1 VWSSPVVLHVRTV
14 GHAADVDHRA
24 ANSDLVVPDD
34 DGALTLPTDVIE
46 ILIRLGE
53 TRRAEQGLEFVE
65 RWASSLHRPIAKA
78 ASLRCRALL
87 AAARGDL
94 ARALDDLCAARAA
107 EPDEASAESARTLL
121 ATGTILRRLGRSAE
135 AREVLARALELFER
149 DGAVA
154 WASGCRTELDVLD
167 RRRGRHPEL
176 TWMELRVAEH
186 AAAGL
191 TNRGIAARLQVS
203 QRAVE
208 AHLSNVY
215 GKLGIGSR
223 RDLVV
228 LEGTA
233 AAHAG
238 RRPA

>member
-1 VWSSPVVLHVRTV
+1 MCVPPLTSIPHP
-14 GHAADVDHRA
+14 

-46 ILIRLGE
+46 MLIRLGE
-53 TRRAEQGLEFVE
+53 TRRAEQGLAFVE
-65 RWASSLHRPIAKA
+65 RWASSLGRPIAKA

-87 AAARGDL
+87 EAARGDL
-94 ARALDDLCAARAA
+94 AHAFEDLCAARAA
-107 EPDEASAESARTLL
+107 EADDASAESARTLL
-121 ATGTILRRLGRSAE
+121 ATGNVLRRLGRWAE
-135 AREVLARALELFER
+135 AREALARARELFER

-154 WASGCRTELDVLD
+154 WASACRTELDVLN
-167 RRRGRHPEL
+167 RRRGQHPDL

-215 GKLGIGSR
+215 GKLGICSR
-223 RDLVV
+223 REIVV
-228 LEGTA
+228 LGRTDA
-233 AAHAG
+233 ANAG